1 MLLFVGAPVRLC
13 LVDGLFERPGGVG
26 ALGDIHQELIQLGPH
41 LLVDAKPGVQVLVVA
56 EHLDLVLHDGGGVDL
71 GVADTLGVLD
81 IVVPCLRD
89 GHQHVGVLQVL
100 HIEHQVLGPPHLTGK
115 LDLVVHQQ
123 VPAVQ
128 LVPQHPVKIR
138 GRLVHQMPG
147 KLVLGVDPGG
157 QETVFPHLRGPGNTH
172 HAQIVLQLFQHLLG
186 LCGPG
191 GDHHLVRCDD
201 QVGVV
206 LFGNGDQMLGEVR
219 VDIVVAVH
227 ELHILAAGQLQ
238 AQVAGVGHAG
248 VGLVHQ
254 HDALVLC
261 AERFAHGQAL
271 ILGAIVQ
278 DDEFNVFIGLVQDAA
293 DAAGQMILGV
303 VYGQDDGKEQQV
315 LDEKWITDFAEAI
328 CAKREYHIRWNY
340 SVEKEEQDYLVYIT
354 GEWEEMKVPLTIR
367 ISPLV
372 YDAAKPEKQE
382 LQSVFFEKKC
392 AAYQHFPVE
401 TYLAEQLFT
410 ILKYLELIP
419 SMEVYDT
426 TFRLLKQETVD
437 GRHIYETLSFFCEK
451 EEVIPQEKRIEMLAS
466 YETYTY
472 MKKRWEKYIRKQGT
486 EDVSWE
492 TVLHRIIAF
501 LSPVWNAMCRDE
513 VFFGDWMPDLERY
526 L

>member
-1 MLLFVGAPVRLC
+1 M
-13 LVDGLFERPGGVG
+13 
-26 ALGDIHQELIQLGPH
+26 
-41 LLVDAKPGVQVLVVA
+41 
-56 EHLDLVLHDGGGVDL
+56 EHLDLVLHQRGGVDL

-147 KLVLGVDPGG
+147 KLVLGVDPGR
-157 QETVFPHLRGPGNTH
+157 QKAVLPYLRGPGH
-172 HAQIVLQLFQHLLG
+172 GHDPQLVLELVQHLFGLG
-186 LCGPG
+186 GPG

-206 LFGNGDQMLGEVR
+206 LFGSGDQMLGEVR

-278 DDEFNVFIGLVQDAA
+278 HDDLDVLPALGA
-293 DAAGQMILGV
+293 DALQTAGDVVLGV
-303 VYGQDDGKEQQV
+303 VHGQ
-315 LDEKWITDFAEAI
+315 
-328 CAKREYHIRWNY
+328 N
-340 SVEKEEQDYLVYIT
+340 
-354 GEWEEMKVPLTIR
+354 
-367 ISPLV
+367 
-372 YDAAKPEKQE
+372 DADKG
-382 LQSVFFEKKC
+382 L
-392 AAYQHFPVE
+392 
-401 TYLAEQLFT
+401 
-410 ILKYLELIP
+410 
-419 SMEVYDT
+419 
-426 TFRLLKQETVD
+426 
-437 GRHIYETLSFFCEK
+437 
-451 EEVIPQEKRIEMLAS
+451 
-466 YETYTY
+466 
-472 MKKRWEKYIRKQGT
+472 
-486 EDVSWE
+486 
-492 TVLHRIIAF
+492 
-501 LSPVWNAMCRDE
+501 
-513 VFFGDWMPDLERY
+513 
-526 L
+526 